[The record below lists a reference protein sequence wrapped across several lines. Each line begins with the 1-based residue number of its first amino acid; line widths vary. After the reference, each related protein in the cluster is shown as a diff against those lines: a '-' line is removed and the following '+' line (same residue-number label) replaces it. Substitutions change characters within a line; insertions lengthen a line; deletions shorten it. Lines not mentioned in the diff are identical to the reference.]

1 MKRIISLILLMS
13 ILILTVGVMS
23 SCEIASEIIGSLKND
38 SIDEELSAD
47 LPELSGTYLRVSG
60 FPTPYITFTGSKVE
74 VKLGKRSMKGSF
86 TLRKSGEDTYEVVFD
101 FGNSTT
107 LIGGIGSGTYPISV
121 GTQKGIDYMLLF
133 GTRYDKQ

>member
-23 SCEIASEIIGSLKND
+23 SCDIASEIIGSLKD
-38 SIDEELSAD
+38 DFIDEELSAD

-60 FPTPYITFTGSKVE
+60 FPTPYIIFTGSKVE

-107 LIGGIGSGTYPISV
+107 LIGGIGSGTYAISV
-121 GTQKGIDYMLLF
+121 GTQKGIDYILLF

>member
-1 MKRIISLILLMS
+1 
-13 ILILTVGVMS
+13 
-23 SCEIASEIIGSLKND
+23 
-38 SIDEELSAD
+38 
-47 LPELSGTYLRVSG
+47 
-60 FPTPYITFTGSKVE
+60 
-74 VKLGKRSMKGSF
+74 MKGSF

-121 GTQKGIDYMLLF
+121 GTQKGIDYILLF